1 MSLCST
7 LSRIQ
12 PWLIERKVPSQKIK
26 IQSHYYDSISLYWLY
41 MNKCVCVFALT
52 VICFTLAV
60 GYGVCIEWLPVS
72 TNTAESSRAST
83 QLTIGE
89 THMWGNTALGMAR
102 GTGRWL
108 SSTQKYTQRVSA
120 PSHPSITWHSAM
132 PIKTASGTLPC
143 SHTGFTNT
151 KPEGVMTVCD
161 DIYLCKIHS
170 TYNSAWLM

>member
-1 MSLCST
+1 MIAFLYTGC
-7 LSRIQ
+7 I
-12 PWLIERKVPSQKIK
+12 W
-26 IQSHYYDSISLYWLY
+26 IS
-41 MNKCVCVFALT
+41 VCVFALT

-83 QLTIGE
+83 QLTIGG

-151 KPEGVMTVCD
+151 KPEGAMTVRD

>member
-89 THMWGNTALGMAR
+89 THVGKHSTGNGPWHWQMAVIN
-102 GTGRWL
+102 
-108 SSTQKYTQRVSA
+108 SEIY
-120 PSHPSITWHSAM
+120 
-132 PIKTASGTLPC
+132 TAS
-143 SHTGFTNT
+143 
-151 KPEGVMTVCD
+151 
-161 DIYLCKIHS
+161 LCTQPPIHHLALCHA
-170 TYNSAWLM
+170 N